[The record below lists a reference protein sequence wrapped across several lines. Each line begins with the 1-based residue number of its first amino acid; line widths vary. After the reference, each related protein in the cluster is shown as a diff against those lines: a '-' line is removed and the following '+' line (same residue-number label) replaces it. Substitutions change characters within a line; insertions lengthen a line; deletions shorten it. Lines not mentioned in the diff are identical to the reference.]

1 MNNKNKILAVIPGR
15 RRIGF
20 AVFYNQNLVYY
31 GGTSLARFKTKQT
44 ICEAVEKFMGKHIN
58 RFEING
64 VAVRR
69 LDKSQ
74 EISPLLVSISKYLK
88 TICKAEKLELSF
100 YDGKFINTHF
110 CKENERPTKE
120 KTAAFLAAKYPE
132 LNCYYKLKKDY
143 EKKYYAFVFQAIAL
157 GLVCLAELDKKEN
170 RKLNI

>member
-1 MNNKNKILAVIPGR
+1 MNNKNKLLAVIPGR

-20 AVFYNQNLVYY
+20 AVFYNQTLVFY

-44 ICEAVEKFMGKHIN
+44 ICEAVEKFMDKLIKRFQIN
-58 RFEING
+58 R
-64 VAVRR
+64 VAVRK

-74 EISPLLVSISKYLK
+74 ETSTLLVEINEHLK
-88 TICKAEKLELSF
+88 TICKADKLKVSV

-120 KTAAFLAAKYPE
+120 KTAAFLTAKYPE
-132 LNCYYKLKKDY
+132 LDRYYKLKKDY

-157 GLVCLAELDKKEN
+157 GLVCLAELDKKQN

>member
-20 AVFYNQNLVYY
+20 AVFFNQTLVYY
-31 GGTSLARFKTKQT
+31 GGTSLARFKTKQKVF
-44 ICEAVEKFMGKHIN
+44 EAVEKFMDKNIN
-58 RFEING
+58 RFEIDR

-69 LDKSQ
+69 LSKSQ
-74 EISPLLVSISKYLK
+74 ETSPLLVSISEHIK
-88 TICKAEKLELSF
+88 TICKTEKLELSF
-100 YDGKFINTHF
+100 YDGKFINRYF
-110 CKENERPTKE
+110 CKENERATKE

-157 GLVCLAELDKKEN
+157 GLVCISELKESKN
-170 RKLNI
+170 V